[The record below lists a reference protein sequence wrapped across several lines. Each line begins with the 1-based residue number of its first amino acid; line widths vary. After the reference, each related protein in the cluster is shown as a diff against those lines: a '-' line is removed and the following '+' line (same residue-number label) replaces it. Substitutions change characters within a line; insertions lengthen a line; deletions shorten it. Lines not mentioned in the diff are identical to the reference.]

1 MKIKHS
7 LFASLLVLSTLS
19 APHLFAQSIP
29 PAPPVSPEHKAI
41 DDEEKV
47 FLKKMTDQDVKAIPL
62 GDEDLTDGSHPGFY
76 VSGAGVYCT
85 INLKDTVTVKKGEY
99 VYIELSR
106 PITSKAWQL
115 TGNQLTGLKKLVTSH
130 IEISSKTWNDYLDE
144 ALVDSSTITSKLE
157 SIEDIFFLKATTPG
171 EFTLHF
177 TKDTPTPTQADPK
190 KTSTQSAYFTI
201 EVTE

>member
-19 APHLFAQSIP
+19 TPHLFAQSTP

-41 DDEEKV
+41 DNEQKV
-47 FLKKMTDQDVKAIPL
+47 FLAKMKDQDLERTML
-62 GDEDLTDGSHPGFY
+62 GDEDLTDESYPGVY
-76 VSGAGVYCT
+76 VPGAGAYCT
-85 INLKDTVTVKKGEY
+85 IDLKDTVTVKKGEY

-115 TGNQLTGLKKLVTSH
+115 AGNQLTGLKKLITSH
-130 IEISSKTWNDYLDE
+130 LEISSKTWNDYLDE
-144 ALVDSSTITSKLE
+144 ALVDSSTIPSKLE
-157 SIEDIFFLKATTPG
+157 SVEDIYFLKAITPG